1 MFTNGFQPM
10 KSERCG
16 MLSLL
21 ENEKKKGKKRKN
33 MLLSY
38 STLDLVR
45 HCTFVDLG

>member
-21 ENEKKKGKKRKN
+21 ENEKKKEHVVKLQYLR
-33 MLLSY
+33 LSE
-38 STLDLVR
+38 TLYLCR
-45 HCTFVDLG
+45 LGIDIF